1 MTKAILKLF
10 SFLFIVSTIVV
21 QLSANLINSSFEI
34 NEFIEIFFE
43 IIIQGAFL
51 SLGLIF
57 ILKKELRCISILRE
71 EVNRLKKGDLAVNG
85 SKGVQN
91 EFSVISEALNESKKR
106 LSGVL
111 SACVKTTTNIVSSDY
126 ESTKVLNTFID
137 NSEKGLRDIEQIAT
151 AATELSATAKE
162 VSESAVNAEKTNE
175 MMLNVIEN
183 GVLVVER
190 TQSLVSDINAS
201 LKVAFDIV
209 NDLKV
214 YSEEINPIVE
224 MISSVSE
231 QTNLLA
237 LNAAIEAAR
246 AGEYGRGFAVVA
258 EEVRALAERTQKSTV
273 NIQEVVA
280 RLQVK
285 SNEANEIMCVNSS
298 LIDESMKVAEELNST
313 FGCITKEVENTSAIN
328 VLVTSASEEQSKVTE
343 DISIRINQVNQSVN
357 VNLKNLYET
366 ADLMKVRSGWLKEL
380 DDRLSH
386 FSLGDR

>member
-21 QLSANLINSSFEI
+21 QLSVNLINSSFEI

-106 LSGVL
+106 LSGVF

-162 VSESAVNAEKTNE
+162 VSERAVNAEKTNE

-313 FGCITKEVENTSAIN
+313 FDCITKEVENTSAIN
-328 VLVTSASEEQSKVTE
+328 VLVASASEEQSKVTE

>member
-151 AATELSATAKE
+151 AATELSAAAKE

-328 VLVTSASEEQSKVTE
+328 VLVASASEEQSKVTE

-380 DDRLSH
+380 DDRLAH